1 MIDLRTLARRH
12 NLPLDARGL
21 AIPCGSGR
29 IVAFDAG
36 DLAFTTGEFGEQDR
50 ALLQARIGR
59 VVYRNAAA
67 VTLVFPPAR
76 LKDVLAIVGRVVREE
91 AA

>member
-1 MIDLRTLARRH
+1 MIDLSLFARRH
-12 NLPLDARGL
+12 NLPLDSRGQ

-36 DLAFTTGEFGEQDR
+36 DPAFTTSDFGDQDR
-50 ALLQARIGR
+50 ALIQARIGR
-59 VVYRNAAA
+59 VVYKQSSAL
-67 VTLVFPPAR
+67 TLAFPPAR